1 MFCRLTVRCKSFN
14 HQRWQLVFKKNCFLF
29 MIFVFVNH
37 SHRIC
42 QTKWL
47 FIFKSKICEKY
58 IFTPNLEIR
67 NKMES
72 LIPRLRNRWT
82 FPDKRFPKFCPIELV
97 RDSWWHY
104 KVLTFKLYF
113 LSKLYFSYKNFPR
126 ILLTN
131 VIDLKFNWWEFS

>member
-1 MFCRLTVRCKSFN
+1 MPNKTKFPFKLDLWKARYLQIFESGLRPLKIIVR
-14 HQRWQLVFKKNCFLF
+14 
-29 MIFVFVNH
+29 
-37 SHRIC
+37 
-42 QTKWL
+42 L
-47 FIFKSKICEKY
+47 FITANDLFISKSKICEKY
-58 IFTPNLEIR
+58 IFTQNLEIR

-131 VIDLKFNWWEFS
+131 VIDLKFNWCEFS